1 MAFAAQHYGES
12 SGFGSNGKDRI
23 RSAVIAASL
32 QGAGIAALL
41 LIPTAIIVEDE
52 PDSIVKIIDIMP
64 DPVKPPPPAPKPVD
78 KIVETPP
85 KTNLTAPDPIFKI
98 ENNFDDVGPTIVD
111 EPVPYTPVVG
121 TGEDILGG
129 AGDDLAPV
137 FIPTPEPLLVKPKLD
152 QKYARQF
159 QPNFPTGK
167 LRAGIEGKVT
177 VRVLV
182 GTNGRAKAIEQVS
195 ATDPAFY
202 RATERHALRKW
213 RFTPATSD
221 GKPVEQWM
229 TVSVNFTISE
239 R

>member
-1 MAFAAQHYGES
+1 MAFATQHYGES
-12 SGFGSNGKDRI
+12 SGFGSNGKDKI
-23 RSAVIAASL
+23 RGAVIAACL

-41 LIPTAIIVEDE
+41 LIPTAIIVDDT
-52 PDSIVKIIDIMP
+52 PDKRVKLIDITP
-64 DPVKPPPPAPKPVD
+64 DPVKPPPPAPKPIEKVVD
-78 KIVETPP
+78 TPP
-85 KTNLTAPDPIFKI
+85 DTTLTAPKPIFETPQI
-98 ENNFDDVGPTIVD
+98 FDDVGPTIID
-111 EPVPYTPVVG
+111 KPVPYTPIIG
-121 TGEDILGG
+121 TGDDILGG
-129 AGDDLAPV
+129 AGGEVAPV

>member
-23 RSAVIAASL
+23 CSAVIAASL

-41 LIPTAIIVEDE
+41 LIPTAIIVEDKPE
-52 PDSIVKIIDIMP
+52 APVKIIDITP
-64 DPVKPPPPAPKPVD
+64 DPVKPPPPAPRPVD
-78 KIVETPP
+78 KVIETPP
-85 KTNLTAPDPIFKI
+85 DTRITAPDPIVKTAKD
-98 ENNFDDVGPTIVD
+98 FDDVRATIVD
-111 EPVPYTPVVG
+111 GPVPYTPVVG
-121 TGEDILGG
+121 TGDEILDGVGG
-129 AGDDLAPV
+129 TLAPV

-152 QKYARQF
+152 QKYAAQF

-167 LRAGIEGKVT
+167 LRAGIEGRVT

-195 ATDPAFY
+195 ATDPDFY

>member
-41 LIPTAIIVEDE
+41 LIPTAIIVEDK
-52 PDSIVKIIDIMP
+52 PDNIVKIIDIMP

-85 KTNLTAPDPIFKI
+85 KTTLTAPDPIFKI
-98 ENNFDDVGPTIVD
+98 EDNFNAVGPIIVD

-129 AGDDLAPV
+129 TGDELAPV
-137 FIPTPEPLLVKPKLD
+137 LIPTPEPLLVKPKLD